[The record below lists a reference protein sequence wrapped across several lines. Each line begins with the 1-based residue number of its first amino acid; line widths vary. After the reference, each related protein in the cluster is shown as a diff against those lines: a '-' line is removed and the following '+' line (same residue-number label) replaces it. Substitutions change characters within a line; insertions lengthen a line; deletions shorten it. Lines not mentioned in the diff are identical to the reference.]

1 MQIKLELKYIRQC
14 EKIQKG
20 YLRYSGLREK
30 RKIMGAN
37 ILKIEKLDNIYFDNR
52 NVILTIWIIISII
65 ASIYMLIKLKQSNSV
80 NGVAVLGKA
89 TLNVVIIGIV
99 GLVINVAGLNLNF
112 SVDYMSFLI
121 FVAAV
126 LITFLIKAAECIK
139 YRKNCGTVV
148 KSAARIIGYI
158 IECELLLLIIAG
170 RLECIEFFGAW
181 IGFMALKLLEE
192 YIEKT
197 IEEKYE
203 TINSPENNRVDCPI
217 MHEEDLFDG
226 RKNQL
231 DSLIRELGQFSG
243 EPFAVVISGE
253 WGSGKTSLVNILR
266 DKMEK
271 TEFVEVQC
279 GIDYDVKGILNDLA
293 IQIQDVFEKN
303 RFYTGRNSKIS
314 QYFVKIGELVDA
326 VGYSTVSKII
336 NRISKGEN
344 ITYLE
349 SKKRINQEL
358 NAFYKLTEKRI
369 IIIVD
374 DMDRIVDDKMRALI
388 FTVIRESVTLNNC
401 CTLFMVDYEKLIS
414 DYLSREFLEK
424 YVNRHIELSTI
435 NFKEIVEH
443 YLNNYLTQEFWA
455 DKNAYVREK
464 EAEAKHKIL
473 TKAEDVLLNLEK
485 QIESTNE
492 NAQNRNEENNRDE
505 EANRQIKIL
514 IDAELRLQTRTT
526 NPRKVKRFLD
536 SIEKNIT
543 IADILWFQKE
553 NSDRDRNE
561 YSQENW
567 VAIIC
572 QVAFLQTFF
581 AEEYNAVLSAKSLV
595 NLKRDHEHSMIV
607 ENVIDGYRR
616 CSIGNNKEEIIEK
629 IIYQLYA
636 LNIETDKT
644 IHQQLLEE
652 IDQGRLREEHLTE
665 YINECLGRDLDF
677 SRMKKILDY
686 LEDNQNR
693 YSGNLNEAVLNLVEL
708 ISHNR
713 NFGKEGYIGIL
724 KRIKKLVDIYKLQ
737 GAFNPH
743 QINLL
748 EHYIQILQTS
758 VIFQNVSNMTY
769 ILNVVFDTRISLDD
783 IMNIDS
789 IDKLYRFV
797 VNENKENSIEEVVS
811 TEAKLDS
818 LHNYIY
824 ALQNSIQR
832 EEYSYAKES
841 LQYFMDKVLNML
853 KILEIWFGQEGSSE
867 REKKILR
874 SVDFNSEVLGNSDEL
889 LHALSMFKES
899 IKKYADNKK
908 NGERFIQLA
917 FDIEKVLIENSN
929 CYGNDGKAVVQEL
942 CNIYELLQKD
952 EETMLHSWG
961 DQWRYVQIR
970 LFQLRRIVGISNE

>member
-1 MQIKLELKYIRQC
+1 
-14 EKIQKG
+14 
-20 YLRYSGLREK
+20 
-30 RKIMGAN
+30 MGAN
-37 ILKIEKLDNIYFDNR
+37 IFMIEELANIYFDNR

-65 ASIYMLIKLKQSNSV
+65 ASFYMLMKLKQSNGV

-112 SVDYMSFLI
+112 SVDYMPLLL

-139 YRKNCGTVV
+139 YRENCGTVV
-148 KSAARIIGYI
+148 KSAARITGYI
-158 IECELLLLIIAG
+158 IECELLLLIITG
-170 RLECIEFFGAW
+170 RRECIEFFGAW

-203 TINSPENNRVDCPI
+203 TINSPENNRVDRPI
-217 MHEEDLFDG
+217 MHEEDLFVG

-266 DKMEK
+266 DKMK
-271 TEFVEVQC
+271 KAEFVEVEC

-303 RFYTGRNSKIS
+303 HFYTGRNSKIS
-314 QYFVKIGELVDA
+314 QYFAKIGELVDT

-344 ITYLE
+344 TTYLE
-349 SKKRINQEL
+349 GKKRINQEL

-369 IIIVD
+369 FIIVD
-374 DMDRIVDDKMRALI
+374 DMDRIVDDKMRAII
-388 FTVIRESVTLNNC
+388 FMVIRESVTLNNC

-424 YVNRHIELSTI
+424 YVNHHIELSTI

-455 DKNAYVREK
+455 DKSACIREK
-464 EAEAKHKIL
+464 EAEVKHKIV
-473 TKAEDVLLNLEK
+473 TKAEDVLFNLEK
-485 QIESTNE
+485 QIELTNE
-492 NAQNRNEENNRDE
+492 NAQKRNKENKSDE
-505 EANRQIKIL
+505 ELNRQIKIL
-514 IDAELRLQTRTT
+514 RDAELRLQTRTT

-581 AEEYNAVLSAKSLV
+581 VEEYNAVLSAKSLV

-607 ENVIDGYRR
+607 ENVIDGYGRF
-616 CSIGNNKEEIIEK
+616 SIGNNNKEEITEK

-644 IHQQLLEE
+644 AHQQLLEE

-665 YINECLGRDLDF
+665 YINECLGYDLDF

-686 LEDNQNR
+686 LEDNQDR

-708 ISHNR
+708 ISHNQ

-737 GAFNPH
+737 GVFNPQ

-758 VIFQNVSNMTY
+758 VIFQNFSNMTY
-769 ILNVVFDTRISLDD
+769 ILNVVFDKRISLNDK
-783 IMNIDS
+783 MNIDS

-797 VNENKENSIEEVVS
+797 VNENKENMIEEVVS
-811 TEAKLDS
+811 TEAKLDF
-818 LHNYIY
+818 LHKYIY
-824 ALQNSIQR
+824 ELHNSIQR

-853 KILEIWFGQEGSSE
+853 KILEIWFEPEDSSE
-867 REKKILR
+867 REKIILR
-874 SVDFNSEVLGNSDEL
+874 FVEFNSEILENSDKL
-889 LHALSMFKES
+889 LHALFMFKES
-899 IKKYADNKK
+899 IKKYVDNKK

-929 CYGNDGKAVVQEL
+929 RYGNDGKTVVQEL
-942 CNIYELLQKD
+942 CSIYELLQKD
-952 EETMLHSWG
+952 EETMLHFWG
-961 DQWRYVQIR
+961 DLWRYVPIR
-970 LFQLRRIVGISNE
+970 LLQLRRIVGISNEK